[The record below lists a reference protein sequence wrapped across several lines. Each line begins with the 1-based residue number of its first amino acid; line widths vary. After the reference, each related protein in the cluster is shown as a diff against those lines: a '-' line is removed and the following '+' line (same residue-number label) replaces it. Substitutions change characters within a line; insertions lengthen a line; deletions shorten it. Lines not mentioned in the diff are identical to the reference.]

1 MAVSALKKGAF
12 DFIEKPFDDSDL
24 VAIVLRALDVD
35 ADRRRS
41 LGIRHAVN
49 ERLALLTA
57 REREVMELILAGKY
71 NKVIADDL
79 NISMRTVEA
88 HRSKIFEKMEVRS
101 AVELAQLL
109 KSAEA

>member
-1 MAVSALKKGAF
+1 M
-12 DFIEKPFDDSDL
+12 
-24 VAIVLRALDVD
+24 
-35 ADRRRS
+35 
-41 LGIRHAVN
+41 N